1 MKRDATNNVYST
13 NKSAR
18 AKIDSYLE
26 KANSLFANL
35 GTNSSRDVG
44 SMDMARAMDFQYMQK
59 IKEIDSIFYYE
70 FLHGKYMDDEI
81 DEFLERVSSNT
92 LSEYIKG

>member
-1 MKRDATNNVYST
+1 MKRDATNSVYST

-18 AKIDSYLE
+18 SKIDSYLE

-35 GTNSSRDVG
+35 GTKSKKDVG
-44 SMDMARAMDFQYMQK
+44 TMDMARAMDFNYMLK
-59 IKEIDSIFYYE
+59 VKEIDPIFYYE

-81 DEFLERVSSNT
+81 KEFLDKVNSKT
-92 LSEYIKG
+92 LSDYIEG

>member
-1 MKRDATNNVYST
+1 MKRDATNNIYIT
-13 NKSAR
+13 NKSVR

-35 GTNSSRDVG
+35 GTKSSRDVG

-81 DEFLERVSSNT
+81 SEFLEKVNSKT
-92 LSEYIKG
+92 LSEYIEG